1 MTSTHDINIKTNIE
15 ATVNSYLASFIDA
28 KAQNDPSLVNRN
40 TSPDCIRQMLPTSLS
55 GGGSMNNEDYQ
66 KVFAQGVDFAGMKK
80 NTASDIVIDVDA
92 RKAAVTAVA
101 ELELPSGDKFNLDF
115 AWFLHLNDDGSKIK
129 KIVEFVDSDTF
140 KGVQQKAP
148 APSDG

>member
-1 MTSTHDINIKTNIE
+1 MTSTQESDIKANIE
-15 ATVNSYLASFIDA
+15 ATVNSYLATFIDA

-40 TSPDCIRQMLPTSLS
+40 TTPDCTRQMLPTSLS

-66 KVFAQGVDFAGMKK
+66 KVFTQGMNFAGMKK
-80 NTASDIVIDVDA
+80 NTASDMVIDVDA

-101 ELELPSGDKFNLDF
+101 ELESAGGEKFNLDF

-140 KGVQQKAP
+140 KAMQQKAP
-148 APSDG
+148 APSE

>member
-1 MTSTHDINIKTNIE
+1 MPSTQDNDIKANIE
-15 ATVNSYLASFIDA
+15 ATVNSYLTTFIDA
-28 KAQNDPSLVNRN
+28 KAQNDPSLVNRD
-40 TSPDCIRQMLPTSLS
+40 TTPDCTRQMLPTSLS

-66 KVFAQGVDFAGMKK
+66 KVFTQGMNFAGMKK
-80 NTASDIVIDVDA
+80 NNASDMVIDVDA

-101 ELELPSGDKFNLDF
+101 ELESASGEKFNLDF

-140 KGVQQKAP
+140 KGMQQKATT
-148 APSDG
+148 PSE